1 MSKDDTTFQLLA
13 RARAGDASAL
23 DTLFAR
29 YLPPLRRWASGRL
42 PRWARDMSD
51 TQDLVQ
57 DTLLQTFKRIES
69 FEPRNEG
76 ALQAYLR
83 QAVMNRIRDE
93 IRRRQR
99 RPESSALDSQQPD
112 ETPSPLEQAIGQQAI
127 ERYEAALLRLQEED
141 RELVI
146 GRIELGLSYGE
157 LADAVGKPSPEAARK
172 AAQRALL
179 RLIEEMNR
187 GGCRAVR
194 RRRGTVSSRSGG
206 RRPRGTAPL
215 LDRHRNHR
223 QRFATRAHRSSAI
236 RRRHRVLQSS
246 VAGRRGRSGRGAP
259 SGDLG
264 PSRPARVDRPGGFCN
279 RLPRLGSPAAS
290 RSRFETAA
298 RR

>member
-23 DTLFAR
+23 ETLFAR

-187 GGCRAVR
+187 GG
-194 RRRGTVSSRSGG
+194 
-206 RRPRGTAPL
+206 
-215 LDRHRNHR
+215 
-223 QRFATRAHRSSAI
+223 
-236 RRRHRVLQSS
+236 
-246 VAGRRGRSGRGAP
+246 
-259 SGDLG
+259 
-264 PSRPARVDRPGGFCN
+264 
-279 RLPRLGSPAAS
+279 
-290 RSRFETAA
+290 
-298 RR
+298 